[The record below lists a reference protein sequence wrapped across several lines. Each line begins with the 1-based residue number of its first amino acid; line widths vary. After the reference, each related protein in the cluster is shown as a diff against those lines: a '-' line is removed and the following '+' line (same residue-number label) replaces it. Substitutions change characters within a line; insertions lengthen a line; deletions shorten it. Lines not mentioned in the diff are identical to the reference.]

1 MLFSVDMDQKLPAS
15 GATTTTNMH
24 SDTAMGM
31 EELFGVYGSVFFCSE
46 SAAPS
51 AFDVSVKSMIQP
63 FEYFK
68 LVLILIFIMNDFL
81 FPFPKLKNL
90 GFL

>member
-31 EELFGVYGSVFFCSE
+31 EELFGVYGSC
-46 SAAPS
+46 
-51 AFDVSVKSMIQP
+51 
-63 FEYFK
+63 
-68 LVLILIFIMNDFL
+68 IFL
-81 FPFPKLKNL
+81 Q
-90 GFL
+90 